1 MSAYAGDKSIYE
13 DEHVLDNIYLIKKFK
28 YLEDLHLY
36 HLKINEDIEAM
47 FPDAE
52 VFIE

>member
-1 MSAYAGDKSIYE
+1 MMEMRVFMMMSTCSI
-13 DEHVLDNIYLIKKFK
+13 IYIIKKLR
-28 YLEDLHLY
+28 YLENLHLY